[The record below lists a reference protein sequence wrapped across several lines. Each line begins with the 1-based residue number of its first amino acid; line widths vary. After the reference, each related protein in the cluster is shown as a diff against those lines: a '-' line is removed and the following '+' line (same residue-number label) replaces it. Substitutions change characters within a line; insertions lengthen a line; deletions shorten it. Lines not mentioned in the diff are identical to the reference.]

1 MINKLKNNKVFHKI
15 LSEEIKRF
23 ARINES
29 INDAKSITPDIVWDA
44 ISEEISK
51 EMLRSID
58 ESATKYSATQL
69 SEIPENIS
77 KNIIDTYMMTK
88 PATKQKFMNY
98 LITNRLKN
106 LLEVI
111 DEF

>member
-1 MINKLKNNKVFHKI
+1 MRNWSRNKQL
-15 LSEEIKRF
+15 
-23 ARINES
+23 
-29 INDAKSITPDIVWDA
+29 
-44 ISEEISK
+44 
-51 EMLRSID
+51 ID
-58 ESATKYSATQL
+58 LTM
-69 SEIPENIS
+69 IPENIS

>member
-1 MINKLKNNKVFHKI
+1 
-15 LSEEIKRF
+15 
-23 ARINES
+23 
-29 INDAKSITPDIVWDA
+29 
-44 ISEEISK
+44 
-51 EMLRSID
+51 
-58 ESATKYSATQL
+58 
-69 SEIPENIS
+69 
-77 KNIIDTYMMTK
+77 MTK